1 MTSIY
6 VIEVEG
12 HIIDSLTLPKIM
24 DTILDMGASYNIED
38 IKIGN
43 KKEESSYA
51 RLCISAEDDEIMSK
65 ILEKVTKQG
74 ATLLKEENV
83 TLGESVKDQ
92 TMPDAFYSTTN
103 LKTDILL
110 DGEWIAVGDTAMD
123 CGIVVNTENKTAKCL
138 KISQIKKGDK
148 IVLGYMGVRVHP
160 LKKHEDKQVF
170 SFMGSEVSS
179 EKPKSLVIKK
189 IAKRM
194 IEMKKNNEGKILF
207 VLGPA
212 VVHTK
217 SREAF
222 SKLIELGYVDYMFAG
237 NALATHDIEAALYGT
252 SLGVSLEDGTP
263 ITGGHSHHLRAINKV
278 NQCGSIRNAVE
289 SGIVSNGIMHT
300 CIKNNVDFVLA
311 GSIRDDGPLPE
322 VIRNSV
328 EAQCE
333 MKKRINKD
341 VQMTIMV
348 ASMLH
353 SIAVGNLLPAYVETI
368 CVDINPAVVTK
379 LADRGS
385 FQTIGLVTDIEAFM
399 RDLAECISEETKNN
413 A

>member
-1 MTSIY
+1 MTSIS
-6 VIEVEG
+6 VIEVNG

-24 DTILDMGASYNIED
+24 DTILDMNAAYHIEE

-51 RLCISAEDDEIMSK
+51 RLAISSEDEETMSK

-74 ATLLKEENV
+74 ATLLVEQNV
-83 TLGESVKDQ
+83 TLKESFKDQ
-92 TMPDAFYSTTN
+92 TMPDDFYSTTN
-103 LKTDILL
+103 MKTDILL
-110 DGEWIAVGDTAMD
+110 NGEWIAVKDTAMD
-123 CGIVVNTENKTAKCL
+123 CGIVVSTEKKEAKCL
-138 KISQIKKGDK
+138 KLSQIKKEDK
-148 IVLGYMGVRVHP
+148 IVVGYKGIRVHP
-160 LKKHEDKQVF
+160 IKKHKEEQAF

-179 EKPKSLVIKK
+179 EKPKALIIKK

-194 IEMKKNNEGKILF
+194 VEIKKNNEGKILF

-222 SKLIELGYVDYMFAG
+222 SKLIEMGFVDYMFAG

-252 SLGVSLEDGTP
+252 SLGISLEDGTP

-278 NQCGSIRNAVE
+278 NQHGSIKEAVE
-289 SGIVSNGIMHT
+289 SGAVSNGIMHT

-311 GSIRDDGPLPE
+311 GSIRDDGPLPD

-341 VQMTIMV
+341 VKMTIMV

-385 FQTIGLVTDIEAFM
+385 FQSIGLVTDIEAFM
-399 RDLAECISEETKNN
+399 RDLAEYVAEEIKNV
-413 A
+413 

>member
-1 MTSIY
+1 MTSIS
-6 VIEVEG
+6 VIEVNG

-24 DTILDMGASYNIED
+24 DTILDMNAGYHIEE

-43 KKEESSYA
+43 KREESSYA
-51 RLCISAEDDEIMSK
+51 RLAISSDDEETMSK

-74 ATLLKEENV
+74 ATLLVEQNV
-83 TLGESVKDQ
+83 TLKESFKDQ
-92 TMPDAFYSTTN
+92 TMPDDFYSTTN
-103 LKTDILL
+103 MKTDILL
-110 DGEWIAVGDTAMD
+110 DGEWITVKDTAMD
-123 CGIVVNTENKTAKCL
+123 CGIVVSTEKKEAKCL
-138 KISQIKKGDK
+138 KLSQIKKEDK
-148 IVLGYMGVRVHP
+148 IVVGYKGIRVHP
-160 LKKHEDKQVF
+160 IKKQKEEQAF

-179 EKPKSLVIKK
+179 EKPKALIIKK

-194 IEMKKNNEGKILF
+194 VEIKKNNEGKILF

-222 SKLIELGYVDYMFAG
+222 SKLIEMGFVDYMFAG

-252 SLGVSLEDGTP
+252 SLGISLEDGSP

-278 NQCGSIRNAVE
+278 NQYGSIKEAVE
-289 SGIVSNGIMHT
+289 SGAVSNGIMHT

-322 VIRNSV
+322 VIRNAV

-385 FQTIGLVTDIEAFM
+385 FQSIGLVTDIEAFM
-399 RDLAECISEETKNN
+399 RDLAEYVAEEIKNV
-413 A
+413 

>member
-1 MTSIY
+1 MTSIS
-6 VIEVEG
+6 VIEVNG

-24 DTILDMGASYNIED
+24 DTILDMEASYHIEE

-43 KKEESSYA
+43 RKEEPSYA
-51 RLCISAEDDEIMSK
+51 RLAISCNDEETMSK

-74 ATLLKEENV
+74 ATLLEEQSV
-83 TLGESVKDQ
+83 TLKESFKDQ
-92 TMPDAFYSTTN
+92 TMPDDFYSTTN
-103 LKTDILL
+103 MKTDIFLNN
-110 DGEWIAVGDTAMD
+110 EWIAVKDTAMD
-123 CGIVVNTENKTAKCL
+123 CGIVVSTEKKQAKCL
-138 KISQIKKGDK
+138 KLSQIKKGDK
-148 IVLGYMGVRVHP
+148 IVMGYKGVRVHP
-160 LKKHEDKQVF
+160 IKKHEDKQAF
-170 SFMGSEVSS
+170 AFMGSEVSS
-179 EKPKSLVIKK
+179 EKPKSLIIKK

-194 IEMKKNNEGKILF
+194 VEIKKNNEGKILF

-222 SKLIELGYVDYMFAG
+222 SKLIEMGFVDYMFAG

-252 SLGVSLEDGTP
+252 SLGISLEDGTP
-263 ITGGHSHHLRAINKV
+263 ITGGHSHHLRAINKI
-278 NQCGSIRNAVE
+278 NQYGSIKAAVE
-289 SGIVSNGIMHT
+289 AGAVSNGIMHT
-300 CIKNNVDFVLA
+300 CIKNNIDFVLA

-353 SIAVGNLLPAYVETI
+353 SIAIGNLLPAYIETI

-385 FQTIGLVTDIEAFM
+385 FQSIGLVTDIEAFM
-399 RDLAECISEETKNN
+399 RDLAEYVAEEMKN